1 MGQNKK
7 MKLFIGILDWGLGHA
22 TRCIPI
28 IRLLLEK
35 GHGVILGGE
44 GRSLAL
50 LRHTFPDLTFVE
62 LPPYNI
68 HYSSSSFQ
76 IPILLK
82 QVPRLLRI
90 FKEEHQII
98 EQLID
103 KHQISAIISDNRYG
117 LWTKK
122 VPTVYLTHQIAPLAP
137 IRYLVY
143 ALQKRFIAKFGACWV
158 LDFAQKTQQLAGS
171 LAHKYPLPP
180 NTHFIGT
187 LSRFTKYC
195 SYPLSTE
202 MQVLLAEKID
212 ILAILS
218 GPEPQRSILSQK
230 IKEQLAHLTQNV
242 WIIEGK
248 TEEKKIEKVGNITTI
263 SFLTENELWH
273 LFQQQPILI
282 SRGGYSS
289 LMDFAALGLQKC
301 ILVPT
306 PGQTEQVYLA
316 EYLAKQGKVVCVKQD
331 EMNLAKQISQIPFVH
346 GFEKWEENNLLENQI
361 DSWLSTI

>member
-1 MGQNKK
+1 MNI
-7 MKLFIGILDWGLGHA
+7 FIGILDWGLGHA
-22 TRCIPI
+22 TRCTPI
-28 IRLLLEK
+28 IQLLLQK
-35 GHGVILGGE
+35 GHKIIVGGE

-68 HYSSSSFQ
+68 HYSTTAFQ

-90 FKEEHQII
+90 FKEEHEMI
-98 EQLID
+98 EKLID
-103 KHQISAIISDNRYG
+103 KYEISALISDNRYG

-122 VPTVYLTHQIAPLAP
+122 VPTTYLTHQIAPLAP
-137 IRYLVY
+137 IRQLVY
-143 ALQKRFIAKFGACWV
+143 ALQKRFIAKFSECWIP
-158 LDFAQKTQQLAGS
+158 DSPQKEQQLAGS

-187 LSRFTKYC
+187 LSRFSKLDDK
-195 SYPLSTE
+195 PLSAE
-202 MQVLLAEKID
+202 MQALFNEKIE
-212 ILAILS
+212 IAAILS

-230 IKEQLAHLTQNV
+230 IKAQAAHLSQNV

-248 TEEKKIEKVGNITTI
+248 TEEEKIEKTGNVTSI
-263 SFLTENELWH
+263 SFLAENELWN

-289 LMDFAALGLQKC
+289 LMDFVALGLKKC
-301 ILVPT
+301 ILIPT

-316 EYLAKQGKVVCVKQD
+316 EYLAKQGKVLYVKQQD
-331 EMNLAKQISQIPFVH
+331 MDLTTQISQIPALK
-346 GFEKWEENNLLENQI
+346 GFEKWAENNLLEKEINR
-361 DSWLSTI
+361 WLSTI